1 MSPLTPIKYPPMPK
15 LKLKFKLPKEETQA
29 NFALKGGEYFA
40 VLHDID
46 YKLRDITKFNNNPFS
61 GKPATEEQIQLA
73 EQIREYL
80 REQNIDELW
89 R

>member
-1 MSPLTPIKYPPMPK
+1 MPK
-15 LKLKFKLPKEETQA
+15 LKLKFKLPEEQSEA
-29 NFALKGGEYFA
+29 NLAIKGGEYFA

-46 YKLRDITKFNNNPFS
+46 QKLRDITKYNNNPFAG
-61 GKPATEEQIQLA
+61 GKATEEQIQLA

>member
-1 MSPLTPIKYPPMPK
+1 MSKLILEFDMP
-15 LKLKFKLPKEETQA
+15 EETADA
-29 NFALKGGEYFA
+29 NLALKGGEYFV

-46 YKLRDITKFNNNPFS
+46 QKLRDITKFENNPFGG
-61 GKPATEEQIQLA
+61 GKATEEQIKLA
-73 EQIREYL
+73 EQMREYL

>member
-1 MSPLTPIKYPPMPK
+1 MPK
-15 LKLKFKLPKEETQA
+15 LKLKFKLPKEEAEA
-29 NFALKGGEYFA
+29 NFALKGGEYFV

-46 YKLRDITKFNNNPFS
+46 QKLRDITKFENNPFGG
-61 GKPATEEQIQLA
+61 GKATEEQIQLA
-73 EQIREYL
+73 EQMRAYL

>member
-1 MSPLTPIKYPPMPK
+1 MPK
-15 LKLKFKLPKEETQA
+15 LKLKFKLPKEEREAQFA
-29 NFALKGGEYFA
+29 VQGESYAYALKN
-40 VLHDID
+40 LDQ
-46 YKLRDITKFNNNPFS
+46 KLRDIIKYNNNPFYG
-61 GKPATEEQIQLA
+61 GKATKEQIELA

>member
-1 MSPLTPIKYPPMPK
+1 MSKVILEFDMP
-15 LKLKFKLPKEETQA
+15 EEAAEA
-29 NFALKGGEYFA
+29 NLAIKGGEYFV

-46 YKLRDITKFNNNPFS
+46 QKLREFTKHGNNSFAG
-61 GKPATEEQIQLA
+61 GKANEEQIELA
-73 EQIREYL
+73 EQIRQYL

>member
-1 MSPLTPIKYPPMPK
+1 MPK
-15 LKLKFKLPKEETQA
+15 LKLKFKLPKEERDA
-29 NFALKGGEYFA
+29 NFALKGGEYFT
-40 VLHDID
+40 VLHDLD
-46 YKLRDITKFNNNPFS
+46 QQLRDFTKYGNNPFNG
-61 GKPATEEQIQLA
+61 GKATEEQIQLA

>member
-1 MSPLTPIKYPPMPK
+1 MPK
-15 LKLKFKLPKEETQA
+15 QETEA
-29 NFALKGGEYFA
+29 NFALKGGEYFV

-46 YKLRDITKFNNNPFS
+46 QKLRDITKYNNNPFGG
-61 GKPATEEQIQLA
+61 GKATKEQIELA
-73 EQIREYL
+73 EQLRAYL

>member
-1 MSPLTPIKYPPMPK
+1 MPK
-15 LKLKFKLPKEETQA
+15 LKLKFKLPKEEAEA

-46 YKLRDITKFNNNPFS
+46 QKLRDITKYENNPFS
-61 GKPATEEQIQLA
+61 GGKATEEQIQLA
-73 EQIREYL
+73 DQIREYL

>member
-1 MSPLTPIKYPPMPK
+1 MPK
-15 LKLKFKLPKEETQA
+15 LKLKFKLPKEEAEA
-29 NFALKGGEYFA
+29 NFALKGGEYFV
-40 VLHDID
+40 VLHDLD
-46 YKLRDITKFNNNPFS
+46 QKLRDITKYNNNPFA
-61 GKPATEEQIQLA
+61 GRKATMQEIQLA

>member
-1 MSPLTPIKYPPMPK
+1 MSK
-15 LKLKFKLPKEETQA
+15 LILKFDIPEETAEA
-29 NFALKGGEYFA
+29 NFALKGGEYFV
-40 VLHDID
+40 VLHDLD
-46 YKLRDITKFNNNPFS
+46 QKLRDITKYSNNPFA
-61 GKPATEEQIQLA
+61 GRKATMQEIQLA